1 MDYPIA
7 HRKAVFLDEHC
18 RRVFGLQDPAIVKRK
33 EIRNVIRDKA
43 ISIAG
48 FPESKLVGILH
59 YLIANGIFRAEAS
72 IQREFPDLYDPG
84 LKFLSLFKTG
94 NYSDLILA
102 SREKNYPAH
111 RAVVC
116 PQSSVIEKKCQ
127 FQDATQGPSCE
138 RCGTAP
144 EYRFDFLDDDPQ
156 SVDCLV
162 QFLYRQ
168 DYQDTHISHEDDQ
181 EEEDSVA
188 KDSEDIELSDD
199 YIDNC
204 YPVVHVRMYALAE
217 KYDISALKDLALGK
231 FNKAIQQEPPL
242 DRFLDS
248 AEEAYTSTVPEDR
261 GMRDAVVK
269 HFHTHPE
276 LLDDERTYET
286 LHRTHSLI

>member
-18 RRVFGLQDPAIVKRK
+18 RRVFGLQDPAIVKGK

-43 ISIAG
+43 ISIAD
-48 FPESKLVGILH
+48 FPESELVGILH

-84 LKFLSLFKTG
+84 FVEIYQEAVEDTLADQRLSNVVYSYVLLESLFKTG

-102 SREKNYPAH
+102 SREKKYPAH

-138 RCGTAP
+138 RCGAAP

-168 DYQDTHISHEDDQ
+168 DYQDTHIGHEDDQ
-181 EEEDSVA
+181 EEEDRVA

-199 YIDNC
+199 YIYNC
-204 YPVVHVRMYALAE
+204 YPVVHVRM
-217 KYDISALKDLALGK
+217 
-231 FNKAIQQEPPL
+231 Q
-242 DRFLDS
+242 
-248 AEEAYTSTVPEDR
+248 V
-261 GMRDAVVK
+261 
-269 HFHTHPE
+269 
-276 LLDDERTYET
+276 
-286 LHRTHSLI
+286 